1 MPSKDKV
8 RHETKKA
15 PKMSLKEKRK
25 AKKEKKSHRSELGTT

>member
-15 PKMSLKEKRK
+15 PKMTLKEKRK
-25 AKKEKKSHRSELGTT
+25 AKKEKKAHRTDMV